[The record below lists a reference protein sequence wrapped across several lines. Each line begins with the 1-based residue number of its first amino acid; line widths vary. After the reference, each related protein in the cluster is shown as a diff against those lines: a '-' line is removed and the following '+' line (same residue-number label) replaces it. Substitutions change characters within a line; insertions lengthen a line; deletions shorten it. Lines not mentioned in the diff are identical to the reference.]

1 MSKNND
7 IFESFQDLYSSD
19 LIDLYAEI
27 KEKINTY
34 AFDLLDQESKTAMVD
49 FVKLIFDN
57 VQFEEVE
64 PFEEEDEIIDLH
76 HYY

>member
-57 VQFEEVE
+57 VLFEEVE
-64 PFEEEDEIIDLH
+64 LFEEEDEPTDLH
-76 HYY
+76 YYP